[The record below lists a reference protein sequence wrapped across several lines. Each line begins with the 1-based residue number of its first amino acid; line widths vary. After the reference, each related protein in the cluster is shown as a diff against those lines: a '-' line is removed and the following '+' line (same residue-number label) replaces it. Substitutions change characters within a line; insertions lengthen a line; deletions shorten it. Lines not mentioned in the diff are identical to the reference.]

1 MYLCLIL
8 ILRGALCIGC
18 LTIVKKRQYMM
29 PWDENGFDIEEHLNV
44 QSLVMIFS
52 KPIFLPGRISGN
64 SKYEETLDVES
75 L

>member
-1 MYLCLIL
+1 
-8 ILRGALCIGC
+8 
-18 LTIVKKRQYMM
+18 MM